1 MNSSRP
7 NKNQQHKKNS
17 NELSEL
23 EQEKAKVFEEE
34 DEKKNNFRASKR
46 MNERTRVSN
55 LIAFVWV
62 QHSSWVISSF
72 DATVYRSYM
81 PHRYIHTHTPPPTSF
96 SPHPL
101 SLPRWA
107 RNTFYNFVF
116 ALFYCGF
123 LFFSLKSLGV
133 PICLFRIVILSSLF
147 LFVTFVFDFY
157 SFSFSMLTPL
167 LFRFT
172 QTKTEMR

>member
-55 LIAFVWV
+55 LIAFV
-62 QHSSWVISSF
+62 
-72 DATVYRSYM
+72 
-81 PHRYIHTHTPPPTSF
+81 
-96 SPHPL
+96 
-101 SLPRWA
+101 
-107 RNTFYNFVF
+107 
-116 ALFYCGF
+116 
-123 LFFSLKSLGV
+123 
-133 PICLFRIVILSSLF
+133 
-147 LFVTFVFDFY
+147 
-157 SFSFSMLTPL
+157 
-167 LFRFT
+167 
-172 QTKTEMR
+172 